1 MRSINI
7 VHILKLMICLI
18 LFVMSSSR
26 GGKIYSIEPDSG
38 PAGTIVSI
46 KGSNLATTR
55 LVLFAC
61 ERSVKRAKIKVK
73 SNREVLA
80 IAPDVF
86 RPGVSATIVVV
97 TADSA
102 TIAAPPSAQIVSEA
116 NAASAGNNSFYHVKA
131 NGVVRRAGGVA
142 VIEPGGTVL
151 DGANSPLVL
160 VKRGG
165 YLDRYENTAGFIIEE
180 PGSRFGARFLSAKN
194 ADGRILHLPVG
205 EITVS
210 RGIDPYVFEAPVA
223 PRGESIAPPRIDS
236 INPPYAKSG
245 DIIELNGSGFLET
258 TNILFVNSRR
268 YDLQKAGFQVVSDRR
283 IRIEV
288 PTDSGFATGQNLI
301 VAINP
306 AGASVTIP
314 AIGFAP
320 VPHGIKP
327 LDIGVAAS
335 GIVTPQSFVGV
346 VFAGDGGI
354 VTTGGSMLF
363 VTNGGRVV
371 ADRARAVVYESNVK
385 LPESLEKNGGGN
397 VIAVKRIRFCK
408 VNSLLI
414 TL

>member
-1 MRSINI
+1 MRLIKINY
-7 VHILKLMICLI
+7 VL
-18 LFVMSSSR
+18 LFVILLIFYTSSAAC
-26 GGKIYSIEPDSG
+26 GGEIYSIEPDSG

-46 KGSNLATTR
+46 KGSDLARTR

-86 RPGVSATIVVV
+86 LPGVSATIVVV

-102 TIAAPPSAQIVSEA
+102 TIAAPPSAMNVTDK
-116 NAASAGNNSFYHVKA
+116 NAAGAGNNTFYHVKA
-131 NGVVRRAGGVA
+131 NGVARRAGGIA
-142 VIEPGGTVL
+142 VIEPGGIVL
-151 DGANSPLVL
+151 DGANAPLVL

-165 YLDRYENTAGFIIEE
+165 YLDRYENEKGFIIEE
-180 PGSRFGARFLSAKN
+180 PGSRFGARFFSAKN
-194 ADGRILHLPVG
+194 PEGRVLHLPVG
-205 EITVS
+205 EISVS
-210 RGIDPYVFEAPVA
+210 PGIDPYVFEAPFA
-223 PRGESIAPPRIDS
+223 PRGESTAPPRIDS
-236 INPPYAKSG
+236 INPPYARAG
-245 DIIELNGSGFLET
+245 DIVELNGSGFSDT
-258 TNILFVNSRR
+258 TSIFLVNSRR

-283 IRIEV
+283 IRIEI
-288 PTDSGFATGQNLI
+288 PSDSGTISGQNLI

-314 AIGFAP
+314 AVGFAP

-346 VFAGDGGI
+346 VLAGDGGI

-385 LPESLEKNGGGN
+385 LPESLEKNGRGN
-397 VIAVKRIRFCK
+397 VIAVKRIRLCK